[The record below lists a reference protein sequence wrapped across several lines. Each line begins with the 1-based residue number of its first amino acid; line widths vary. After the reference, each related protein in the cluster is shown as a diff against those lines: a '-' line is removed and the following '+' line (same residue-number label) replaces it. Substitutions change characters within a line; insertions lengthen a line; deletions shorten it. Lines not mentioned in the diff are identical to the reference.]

1 MPHEKCF
8 FMLWLLIGGL
18 AVLVA
23 VGAVAFAVTHWSKA
37 EPEPEREIPSDCCGA
52 HEVCE
57 RDSLLSKTNKVVYFD
72 DEELDAFAGIAAA
85 NYTAAQYR
93 QIEEVFLTLR
103 ESDVAGW
110 LRSLQLRGIELPDEL
125 KEEALLIVRE
135 RRHLL

>member
-1 MPHEKCF
+1 
-8 FMLWLLIGGL
+8 MLWLLIGGL
-18 AVLVA
+18 VVLAA
-23 VGAVAFAVTHWSKA
+23 VGAVAFAVTHWSKS

-72 DEELDAFAGIAAA
+72 DEELDAFAGIAATD
-85 NYTAAQYR
+85 YTAAQYR